1 MKSLLLVLTLATAV
15 PATAADAVCGTSDPT
30 DRDARD
36 LARVVAARP
45 RVRALAAAEP
55 TPTRMVNGFL
65 VVPADEETAPFDDP
79 ADLEGMS
86 FLFTPAEESKF
97 EIRREALTY
106 DGEVGSLFLSFGRAD
121 TTLPLKLRF
130 EFPFGSNVYSQ
141 ATLSVVRGIHFA
153 TRPTLPS
160 RNFVAF
166 EMLTSREPLIA
177 PLLDYV
183 SSPGGRPDV
192 YVKQTDSAITITWRS
207 QAASMAA
214 YDVQATLFRDGRI
227 RFSYAL
233 VRNVAWGGA
242 VLTTGELR
250 TVARTLLFSGSDPVG
265 DVPSSL
271 DESAG
276 MLDITNVEISRIN
289 GTSILEV
296 SVQLATAIDRDVLDP
311 NATYTLTIGD
321 SINRVDVLVKPDE
334 IVYRIPRAGDL
345 VDRGV
350 TAMGSR
356 IVMTIDENLLQL
368 PARSVRAWLHTSTQE
383 PADEIELPLE
393 LGSVPTPAE
402 LDLSASNGL
411 ERETIVETFRVPS
424 VNLTGVW
431 NRLQRERLL
440 RDSEIDAVF
449 VYTPFLSDMI
459 YKPYGAF
466 AMYANPGADGVSAH
480 SSTFWPRTPTLV
492 NMNRIGSFGDFDTKV
507 LLHELGHRWLYYFD
521 ILESG
526 ERRRSLNP
534 LGNHPAGF
542 VHTPAAFNVTTPAD
556 SSAMGGARFSD
567 LSNGS
572 FRSPDAGEW
581 ATSFAWHELYLMG
594 LARPQEV
601 TPWWYIADAN
611 PTLPLEYYPPGGV
624 TVTGTRV
631 NVGVEQIIGAMGP
644 RVPAYESSQKEFRTI
659 FVILERPGQPVTP
672 ELLNPRYRTQLEE
685 AFSRA
690 TGGRGKL
697 RTEVP
702 NPRRRAANK

>member
-1 MKSLLLVLTLATAV
+1 MKWLLLILTLAAAV
-15 PATAADAVCGTSDPT
+15 PATAADAICGTSDRT

-36 LARVVAARP
+36 LARLVSARP
-45 RVRALAAAEP
+45 RLKAAAAAQQP
-55 TPTRMVNGFL
+55 VRIVNGFL
-65 VVPADEETAPFDDP
+65 VVPADDETAPFDDP

-86 FLFTPAEESKF
+86 FLFTPTEDSTFA
-97 EIRREALTY
+97 IRREPLAY
-106 DGEVGSLFLSFGRAD
+106 DVEVGSLFLSFGRGD
-121 TTLPLKLRF
+121 TAVPFKLRF
-130 EFPFGSNVYSQ
+130 EFPFGTNVYSE

-160 RNFVAF
+160 ENFAAF
-166 EMLTSREPLIA
+166 EMLASREPLIG
-177 PLLDYV
+177 PLLDYIN
-183 SSPGGRPDV
+183 SPGGRPDV
-192 YVKQTDSAITITWRS
+192 YVKQNDSATTVTWRS

-233 VRNVAWGGA
+233 VRNIAWGGA
-242 VLTTGELR
+242 VLTTAEHRATSR
-250 TVARTLLFSGSDPVG
+250 TILFSGSDPAG
-265 DVPSSL
+265 DVPPAL
-271 DESAG
+271 EESAG
-276 MLDITNVEISRIN
+276 MLDLTNVEISRIN
-289 GTSILEV
+289 GTSILEATLL
-296 SVQLATAIDRDVLDP
+296 LAAPIDRDKLDP
-311 NATYTLTIGD
+311 KAAYTLTIGD
-321 SINRVDVLVKPDE
+321 SINRIDVLVKPEE

-356 IVMTIDENLLQL
+356 IVLTIDENLLLL
-368 PARSVRAWLHTSTQE
+368 PQRSVRVWLHTSTEQ
-383 PADEIELPLE
+383 PADELELTLE
-393 LGSVPTPAE
+393 LGSIPTPAE
-402 LDLSASNGL
+402 LDLSASDGVHRA
-411 ERETIVETFRVPS
+411 EIVETFTVPS
-424 VNLTGVW
+424 VNVTGVW
-431 NRLQRERLL
+431 NRLKRERGFH
-440 RDSEIDAVF
+440 DDEIDAVF
-449 VYTPFLSDMI
+449 VYTPFLSDLI

-480 SSTFWPRTPTLV
+480 SSQLWPRTPTLV
-492 NMNRIGSFGDFDTKV
+492 NMNRIGSFGQFDTKV

-521 ILESG
+521 ILEAG

-542 VHTPAAFNVTTPAD
+542 VHTPAAFNVATAAD

-567 LSNGS
+567 LANGT
-572 FRSPDAGEW
+572 FRTPEAGEW
-581 ATSFAWHELYLMG
+581 AASFAWHELYLMG

-611 PTLPLEYYPPGGV
+611 PTLPLEYYPPGGL

-644 RVPAYESSQKEFRTI
+644 REPAYESSQKEFRTL

-672 ELLNPRYRTQLEE
+672 ELLSSRYRTELEQ
-685 AFSRA
+685 AFARA

-697 RTEVP
+697 RTDVP
-702 NPRRRAANK
+702 SPKRRAATK